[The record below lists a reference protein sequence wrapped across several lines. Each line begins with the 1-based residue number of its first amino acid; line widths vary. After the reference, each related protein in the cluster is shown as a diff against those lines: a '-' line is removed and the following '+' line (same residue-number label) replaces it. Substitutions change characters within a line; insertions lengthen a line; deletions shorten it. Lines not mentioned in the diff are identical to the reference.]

1 MGWGGWGVG
10 GAYLA
15 DIRVR
20 SKYNKGIWLLLCVID
35 MFGKYAWTVTF
46 KSKKD
51 ITVTKTIKKNLDES
65 NRIPNKIWMD
75 KVSKF

>member
-1 MGWGGWGVG
+1 MGWGGCGVG

-15 DIRVR
+15 DIGVR
-20 SKYNKGIWLLLCVID
+20 SKYT
-35 MFGKYAWTVTF
+35 WTVTF

-51 ITVTKTIKKNLDES
+51 ITVTKTFKKNLDES

>member
-1 MGWGGWGVG
+1 
-10 GAYLA
+10 
-15 DIRVR
+15 
-20 SKYNKGIWLLLCVID
+20 

-51 ITVTKTIKKNLDES
+51 ITVTKTFKKNLDES